1 MLLVKSTIFPGEIP
15 HFTGE
20 NDVLA
25 SMKALARATAWC
37 RSCWK
42 RCTSRSREV
51 SAVSAWGN
59 GWVWGKIENPLC
71 KMGVVWRNH
80 EIAWII
86 PTKRPPTV
94 LQRTRRR
101 DAGVD
106 SASSF
111 CEYLLKRSCARS
123 PWQDLCRLLQ
133 KSCAR
138 DPVYIESLRQD
149 LCGKSL
155 YKISLRGLYEKSL
168 DKIDLGDWDLYTI
181 SISLIPHRWENSPS
195 LTLAGWESPLRA
207 NPSKAAQSLG
217 KRHSERSPQ
226 RSSMCQEA
234 KRAKKRELGI
244 G

>member
-59 GWVWGKIENPLC
+59 GWVWGKIDNPLW

-80 EIAWII
+80 EISWII
-86 PTKRPPTV
+86 PNKGPPTV

-168 DKIDLGDWDLYTI
+168 DKIDLGDWDHYTI
-181 SISLIPHRWENSPS
+181 SLYKLSIRGLLARSLHKLSTKHLVVVVVSGRQPAPH
-195 LTLAGWESPLRA
+195 
-207 NPSKAAQSLG
+207 
-217 KRHSERSPQ
+217 HSGCGS
-226 RSSMCQEA
+226 
-234 KRAKKRELGI
+234 
-244 G
+244 